1 MNIASNT
8 KRSGRAVRR
17 ADRIRHHVNYLPEL
31 DRGIPYLDLMT
42 PEQVE
47 RIHDASMNILETKGI
62 VFRDDEA
69 LDMWRAAG
77 AKVVN
82 ETVYLDRAH
91 LMQLISTVPETYR
104 MHARNP
110 ERSVTVGARK
120 QIFTPSY
127 GAPNVIDLQGRRVPS
142 TMEHFDNFAKLGHI
156 ASSLHMSGGVVC
168 EPLDIPVHHR
178 PINMVTSLVRHSD
191 KPFMGIVTST
201 EAAKDTM
208 EIAKIVFGADFVQD
222 NCVTTS
228 LINCNTPFIWD
239 STMLDV
245 AKVYARSNQACL
257 YAPFVLC
264 GANTPAHIYGTII
277 QINAEAL
284 AGIAF
289 SQLCRVGA
297 PAVYGSWVATVSM
310 KSGAPMSGTPDID
323 HINMMIGQMARYY
336 KIPSR
341 CSGGCNSS
349 KAMDFQAGY
358 ESARNMFSAVLGGI
372 NFIFSAAGYIETAMS
387 HSYSKFAHDIE
398 QLEQFYAFAKG
409 PNYDG
414 IEAAI
419 DAINDTRPGGH
430 YLGHAHTLEN
440 FQTAFCLP
448 TLMHHDSVEQ
458 WVEEGSLD
466 ANQRG
471 LIRARQLLEEYEK
484 PYLDPAIDEALK
496 DFKTR
501 RLSEIVGEVR

>member
-1 MNIASNT
+1 
-8 KRSGRAVRR
+8 
-17 ADRIRHHVNYLPEL
+17 
-31 DRGIPYLDLMT
+31 
-42 PEQVE
+42 
-47 RIHDASMNILETKGI
+47 
-62 VFRDDEA
+62 
-69 LDMWRAAG
+69 
-77 AKVVN
+77 
-82 ETVYLDRAH
+82 
-91 LMQLISTVPETYR
+91 
-104 MHARNP
+104 
-110 ERSVTVGARK
+110 
-120 QIFTPSY
+120 
-127 GAPNVIDLQGRRVPS
+127 
-142 TMEHFDNFAKLGHI
+142 
-156 ASSLHMSGGVVC
+156 
-168 EPLDIPVHHR
+168 
-178 PINMVTSLVRHSD
+178 
-191 KPFMGIVTST
+191 
-201 EAAKDTM
+201 
-208 EIAKIVFGADFVQD
+208 
-222 NCVTTS
+222 
-228 LINCNTPFIWD
+228 
-239 STMLDV
+239 
-245 AKVYARSNQACL
+245 
-257 YAPFVLC
+257 VLC

-358 ESARNMFSAVLGGI
+358 ESARNMFGAVLGGI

>member
-156 ASSLHMSGGVVC
+156 ASSLHMSGGVA
-168 EPLDIPVHHR
+168 IR
-178 PINMVTSLVRHSD
+178 TS
-191 KPFMGIVTST
+191 
-201 EAAKDTM
+201 
-208 EIAKIVFGADFVQD
+208 
-222 NCVTTS
+222 
-228 LINCNTPFIWD
+228 
-239 STMLDV
+239 
-245 AKVYARSNQACL
+245 RSWA
-257 YAPFVLC
+257 
-264 GANTPAHIYGTII
+264 
-277 QINAEAL
+277 
-284 AGIAF
+284 
-289 SQLCRVGA
+289 S
-297 PAVYGSWVATVSM
+297 
-310 KSGAPMSGTPDID
+310 
-323 HINMMIGQMARYY
+323 
-336 KIPSR
+336 
-341 CSGGCNSS
+341 
-349 KAMDFQAGY
+349 
-358 ESARNMFSAVLGGI
+358 
-372 NFIFSAAGYIETAMS
+372 
-387 HSYSKFAHDIE
+387 
-398 QLEQFYAFAKG
+398 
-409 PNYDG
+409 
-414 IEAAI
+414 
-419 DAINDTRPGGH
+419 
-430 YLGHAHTLEN
+430 
-440 FQTAFCLP
+440 
-448 TLMHHDSVEQ
+448 
-458 WVEEGSLD
+458 
-466 ANQRG
+466 
-471 LIRARQLLEEYEK
+471 
-484 PYLDPAIDEALK
+484 
-496 DFKTR
+496 
-501 RLSEIVGEVR
+501 

>member
-142 TMEHFDNFAKLGHI
+142 TMEHFENFAMLGHI
-156 ASSLHMSGGVVC
+156 
-168 EPLDIPVHHR
+168 
-178 PINMVTSLVRHSD
+178 
-191 KPFMGIVTST
+191 IVTST

-358 ESARNMFSAVLGGI
+358 ESARNMFGAVLGGI